1 MMLNGR
7 AQLTTKGTT
16 SLTKRRSNAN
26 PSLKK
31 TFKPEASFR
40 SSLFRNINCLK
51 SKRIS
56 LKPSRQSKLLVHARV
71 EDPDLATTEEEDP
84 DKYPPNIFW
93 RAMAAFMYLVP
104 WIDAV
109 TLGREVY
116 HKFPVTIYLYFASSP
131 FFGIYFLN
139 NFAPLVIFF
148 LMFLAVVKNKKLSHF
163 VRFNCMQ
170 AIMLDIAVMLFTIL
184 HTYFPAEV
192 RWSWLLTSFDMLSWI
207 CCMSTVLYSV
217 FFTLKG
223 SYADI
228 PYVSEAVYIQVEL
241 SDYA

>member
-1 MMLNGR
+1 MILQGR
-7 AQLTTKGTT
+7 VQLTF
-16 SLTKRRSNAN
+16 KRTNWYPKRLPGRST
-26 PSLKK
+26 PLKK
-31 TFKPEASFR
+31 IIRTKSSCK
-40 SSLFRNINCLK
+40 SSLFQNVNCLR

-56 LKPSRQSKLLVHARV
+56 LKLSRKSKLLVYARV
-71 EDPDLATTEEEDP
+71 EDPDLATLEDENP
-84 DKYPPNIFW
+84 DKYPPNAFW
-93 RAMAAFMYLVP
+93 RAMSAFMYLVP

-109 TLGREVY
+109 AMGREVY

-131 FFGIYFLN
+131 FFRVYYLN

-148 LMFLAVVKNKKLSHF
+148 LMFLAIVKNKKLSHF

-170 AIMLDIAVMLFTIL
+170 AIMLDIGVMLFTIL
-184 HTYFPAEV
+184 HTYFPAEI
-192 RWSWLLTSFDMLSWI
+192 RWSWLLTCFDMLSWV
-207 CCMSTVLYSV
+207 CCMSTILYCV